1 MDWWLWSTL
10 SETAAPPPLSIT
22 ADRGGY
28 AWTCLLWG
36 GKGCCSTHDC
46 VCVVIVVSSEHCL
59 LGVSFIVVPT
69 NDGQLR
75 CIKITNKENL
85 RHGNESLLG

>member
-10 SETAAPPPLSIT
+10 SETAARPPPPSVSQLT
-22 ADRGGY
+22 GEVMHGRVCCGEGRVR
-28 AWTCLLWG
+28 
-36 GKGCCSTHDC
+36 CSTHDC
-46 VCVVIVVSSEHCL
+46 VCVVMVVSSEHCL

-75 CIKITNKENL
+75 CI
-85 RHGNESLLG
+85 